1 MQEKPILERRKKA
14 PQTPRG
20 QMASLVPY
28 CLQKRTCPAGQNSS
42 LFAELEEKK
51 KIKKFTKKGVNNW
64 PLAGPE
70 SAES

>member
-51 KIKKFTKKGVNNW
+51 ENKEIY
-64 PLAGPE
+64 
-70 SAES
+70 

>member
-1 MQEKPILERRKKA
+1 MREKPILEGRKKA

-28 CLQKRTCPAGQNSS
+28 CLQKRTCLAGQNSL
-42 LFAELEEKK
+42 LFAEKK
-51 KIKKFTKKGVNNW
+51 KRKEFTKKGVTNW